1 MDKDISINAAH
12 LHNTETFSGLS
23 PEIIQG
29 LLTHSKIKQ
38 LSATDTLIQSG
49 NSYQHQL
56 FIIYQ
61 GTLERHEDDGRI
73 KLVSDGEILGLSNY
87 LDGEKYNVTIRSK
100 NNSIL
105 LCLAETEVKRLEL
118 LHPPLANLFN
128 SIIAKRI
135 KQRSITTHTVT
146 GPLSRKVHEVMKS
159 PIITTSKDITLGEA
173 FKIMDD
179 GKIGALGVI
188 NENNTLFGVL
198 TYAGIAEA
206 FVNNK
211 ATANSKVSKA
221 TCDIPRTI
229 EPEAQLWQANEIL
242 DQFGSKYLVVVEQN
256 RPVGLLS
263 QTDINKT
270 LLAENSELQK
280 SINHASDYLS
290 LRRIF
295 DQLVEHAQQFQE
307 STSRPN
313 QAVNRLSNAHLAIQN
328 RVIQLSL
335 HETEQVL
342 GTAPRQYTVIIMG
355 SGGRNEM
362 LLNPD
367 QDNGIII
374 SDSQGQL
381 TKKETEWFKT
391 FTNNVNINLD
401 KAGYIL
407 CPGDIMA
414 RNPMYHK
421 LLSQW
426 KEQISHLV
434 NKPNAKAARWANIIF
449 DFDSLYGEQDLA
461 VALRQHLLNEV
472 KQQPLLLEY
481 MVEDDAE
488 GRPALGWF
496 NQLVTS
502 SSGEGKG
509 SIDIKRNGLRIIAD
523 AARVYA
529 LSEGIAENNTLKRLD
544 ALVHCGRLSPELVES
559 VRYAYDELLNILLT
573 HQIQQVQQNQSP
585 DKYIYP
591 EQLTEQMRSVLRIS
605 MRAIKR
611 LQDQLQGE
619 FGRSAF

>member
-1 MDKDISINAAH
+1 MDKDISLNPGH
-12 LHNTETFSGLS
+12 LHETESFSGLTA
-23 PEIIQG
+23 ETIHD
-29 LLTHSKIKQ
+29 LLASSKIKK
-38 LSATDTLIQSG
+38 LSSAETLIQSG
-49 NSYQHQL
+49 DPYQHEL

-61 GTLERHEDDGRI
+61 GTLERHENDGRI
-73 KLVSDGEILGLSNY
+73 KIVNNGEILGLSNY
-87 LDGEKYNVTIRSK
+87 LDGDKYNVTIKAK
-100 NNSIL
+100 NDVVL
-105 LCLAETEVKRLEL
+105 LCIAEDEVKRLEL

-128 SIIAKRI
+128 SLIARRI
-135 KQRSITTHTVT
+135 KQRSITSHTVT
-146 GPLSRKVHEVMKS
+146 GPLARKVHEVMKS
-159 PIITTSKDITLGEA
+159 PIITSSRDITLSEA
-173 FKIMDD
+173 FRIMDD
-179 GKIGALGVI
+179 RKIGALGVI

-198 TYAGIAEA
+198 TYAGIADA

-211 ATANSKVSKA
+211 ATANSKISEA
-221 TCDIPRTI
+221 ACDIPRTI
-229 EPEAQLWQANEIL
+229 EPEAPLWQANEIL
-242 DQFGSKYLVVVEQN
+242 DQFNSKYLVVVDNNQ
-256 RPVGLLS
+256 PVGLLS
-263 QTDINKT
+263 QTDINKA
-270 LLAENSELQK
+270 LLAENSELQQ
-280 SINHASDYLS
+280 SIVKANDYAS
-290 LRRIF
+290 LRNIF
-295 DQLVEHAQQFQE
+295 KQLFQYARQFQDT
-307 STSRPN
+307 TSRAS
-313 QAVNRLSNAHLAIQN
+313 QAVHKLSNAHLAIQN

-335 HETEQVL
+335 QETEQAL
-342 GTAPRQYTVIIMG
+342 GSAPRQYSVIIMG

-374 SDSQGQL
+374 SDQQGSL
-381 TKKETEWFKT
+381 SKEETGWFET
-391 FTNNVNINLD
+391 FTNTVNINLD

-426 KEQISHLV
+426 KDQITHLV
-434 NKPNAKAARWANIIF
+434 NKPNTKAARWANIIF
-449 DFDSLYGEQDLA
+449 DFDTLYGEKDLA
-461 VALRQHLLNEV
+461 VSLRQHLLNEL
-472 KQQPLLLEY
+472 KQQPRLLEY

-529 LSEGIAENNTLKRLD
+529 LSERIYEKNTLKRLD

-591 EQLTEQMRSVLRIS
+591 EQLTEQMRSILRVS